1 LGFDLP
7 QPARWK
13 SPQGKE
19 ALMKHKEPNF
29 LECLRAIS
37 PGCDESFPAV
47 KSSIQGKA
55 GGGDSVRPRW
65 ALSII
70 TLLISLPLAVGPARA
85 QSGASTTSPSS
96 SSGATSAAAG
106 QSQSPYAG
114 SVPGKLV
121 PGVLDISLQDALN
134 RGLKQNLGAL
144 LSNED
149 IRSARGERWKQL
161 SSLLPNVNSSTF
173 INDSQVNLAEF
184 GFSFKSSAFTIPSIV
199 GPFAYY
205 DTRAYVTQSVF
216 DWKAINNS
224 HASAQSVKSAEYTYK
239 DARDLV
245 ILAVG
250 YSYLQAI
257 ANEAR
262 IETAD
267 AQVKTAQALYDQSS
281 DQVKAGTSP
290 AIDGLRAQVEL
301 KTRQQQ
307 LIQSKNDFAIQK
319 LTLARVIGLAPGQ
332 EFQLTDKSLY
342 QPFAGITLEEAL
354 KRAYTS
360 RSDYQ
365 AALADVR
372 AAEYSRKAAEAG
384 YYPSLNFSAD
394 YGLAGN
400 YPTTITHGVF
410 DVRGTL
416 TIPIF
421 QGGRVKGDVLEASAR
436 LEQSREKAENLQA
449 QIDTDVR
456 TAVFNL
462 QSSQELVDVARS
474 NIDLAEQALAQSRD
488 RFGAGVT
495 DTVEVVQAEEAVASA
510 HEQYIS
516 SLYSFNYAKI
526 ALARSL
532 GIAEEGVKEYFKGK

>member
-1 LGFDLP
+1 
-7 QPARWK
+7 
-13 SPQGKE
+13 
-19 ALMKHKEPNF
+19 MK
-29 LECLRAIS
+29 R
-37 PGCDESFPAV
+37 
-47 KSSIQGKA
+47 
-55 GGGDSVRPRW
+55 RW
-65 ALSII
+65 AVSIAA
-70 TLLISLPLAVGPARA
+70 LIIHVALAALQASA
-85 QSGASTTSPSS
+85 QSGPPAAQQRSG
-96 SSGATSAAAG
+96 SGAASSPAPAG
-106 QSQSPYAG
+106 QSQNPYAG

-121 PGVLDISLQDALN
+121 PGVAQVSLQDAFD
-134 RGLKQNLGAL
+134 RGMKQNLGAL

-149 IRSARGERWKQL
+149 VRSARGDRWRQL
-161 SSLLPNVNSSTF
+161 SALLPNVTSSTYV
-173 INDSQVNLAEF
+173 NDSQVNLAEF
-184 GFSFKSSAFTIPSIV
+184 GFSFKSTVFTIPSIV

-205 DTRAYVTQSVF
+205 DTRAYMTQSIF
-216 DWKAINNS
+216 DWKAINNARS
-224 HASAQSVKSAEYTYK
+224 SAQSVKSAQYTYK

-250 YSYLQAI
+250 YAYLQAI
-257 ANEAR
+257 ADEAR

-332 EFQLTDKSLY
+332 EFELTDKTLY
-342 QPFAGITLEEAL
+342 EPFAGIAVEEAL

-436 LEQSREKAENLQA
+436 LEQSRDKAENLQA

-456 TAVFNL
+456 TALFNL
-462 QSSQELVDVARS
+462 QSSQQLVDVANS
-474 NIDLAEQALAQSRD
+474 NIDLAEQALTQSRD

-526 ALARSL
+526 ALARAL
-532 GIAEEGVKEYFKGK
+532 GVAEDSVKEYFKGK